1 MEPYGFVNDL
11 QHSLGGQ
18 LQVIL
23 GALALLL
30 VGWLIALFAGAGV
43 RKLLAALGANQRLN
57 TSADQSY
64 DFERLG
70 ARVVFWFV
78 LVIALVAS
86 LNLLNLQVVSAP
98 FANMI
103 NEVLTFLPRI
113 FAALIL
119 GLVAWVLAVTV
130 RLGLTRVLAMTS
142 LDERLSA
149 EAGATALSSNIGQI
163 AYWLVFLLF
172 LPMILAAL
180 GLNGLLLPIQSM
192 ITDILVFIPNVFA
205 AAVIAVVGYM
215 IAKIVR
221 GIVTNVVSGLNLQSL
236 AQRGGLSEQTNLPSV
251 AGTIVFLLILI
262 PTLIAALDALQ
273 IEAISQPATQMLYQI
288 TEALPNIIAAVL
300 ILGLTWV
307 VSRFVASVIEGL
319 LNSTGVNSLP
329 AKMGMPDAL
338 GQKSVAQMVGM
349 LLVFFAMLFAV
360 VEAANRLDMVG
371 VSGLI
376 AMFIAFGAD
385 ILLGTVILAIGLWL
399 AKTVGDTV
407 QRSRDSA
414 WLGTL
419 VRVLIMG
426 LVIAMGL
433 RAMGIADSIVNMA
446 FGLTLGAVA
455 IAFALAFG
463 LGGRE
468 AADRLL
474 TKWLDQADAE
484 TKQPTSVPNASIT
497 DDRTPL

>member
-1 MEPYGFVNDL
+1 MTN
-11 QHSLGGQ
+11 
-18 LQVIL
+18 
-23 GALALLL
+23 
-30 VGWLIALFAGAGV
+30 
-43 RKLLAALGANQRLN
+43 
-57 TSADQSY
+57 
-64 DFERLG
+64 
-70 ARVVFWFV
+70 
-78 LVIALVAS
+78 LVA
-86 LNLLNLQVVSAP
+86 
-98 FANMI
+98 
-103 NEVLTFLPRI
+103 
-113 FAALIL
+113 
-119 GLVAWVLAVTV
+119 
-130 RLGLTRVLAMTS
+130 
-142 LDERLSA
+142 
-149 EAGATALSSNIGQI
+149 
-163 AYWLVFLLF
+163 
-172 LPMILAAL
+172 
-180 GLNGLLLPIQSM
+180 
-192 ITDILVFIPNVFA
+192 
-205 AAVIAVVGYM
+205 
-215 IAKIVR
+215 
-221 GIVTNVVSGLNLQSL
+221 GLNLQSV

-251 AGTIVFLLILI
+251 AGKIVFLLILI

-319 LNSTGVNSLP
+319 LSSTGVNGLP
-329 AKMGMPDAL
+329 AKMGMPDAF
-338 GQKSVAQMVGM
+338 GQKTVAQMAGM

-371 VSGLI
+371 ISGLI
-376 AMFIAFGAD
+376 TMFIAFGAD
-385 ILLGTVILAIGLWL
+385 IVLGTVILAIGLWL

-455 IAFALAFG
+455 VAFALAFG
-463 LGGRE
+463 LGGRA

-474 TKWLDQADAE
+474 IKWLDQADADA
-484 TKQPTSVPNASIT
+484 KPSASIT
-497 DDRTPL
+497 DDRTSL

>member
-1 MEPYGFVNDL
+1 MEPYGFMNDL

-18 LQVIL
+18 LQMVL
-23 GALALLL
+23 GALALLV
-30 VGWLIALFAGAGV
+30 VGWLVALFAGAGM
-43 RKLLAALGANQRLN
+43 RKLLAKLGTNQRLN
-57 TSADQSY
+57 ASTNQSH
-64 DFERLG
+64 DFEKLG
-70 ARVVFWFV
+70 ARVVFWFI

-103 NEVLTFLPRI
+103 NEVLIFLPRI
-113 FAALIL
+113 FAAFIL
-119 GLVAWVLAVTV
+119 GLVAWVLAVAV
-130 RLGLTRVLAMTS
+130 RMGLTRVLAMTS

-149 EAGATALSSNIGQI
+149 EVGATALSGNIGQI
-163 AYWLVFLLF
+163 AYWLILLLF
-172 LPMILAAL
+172 LPIILAAL

-192 ITDILVFIPNVFA
+192 MADVLGFIPNVFA
-205 AAVIAVVGYM
+205 AVVIAVVGYM
-215 IAKIVR
+215 VAKIVR
-221 GIVTNVVSGLNLQSL
+221 GIVTNVVSGLNLQAL

-307 VSRFVASVIEGL
+307 VSRFVASIIEGL

-338 GQKSVAQMVGM
+338 DQKSVAQMVGM

-371 VSGLI
+371 ISALI

-455 IAFALAFG
+455 VAFALAFG

-474 TKWLDQADAE
+474 TKWLDQADAD
-484 TKQPTSVPNASIT
+484 TKQPASLPKPSIT